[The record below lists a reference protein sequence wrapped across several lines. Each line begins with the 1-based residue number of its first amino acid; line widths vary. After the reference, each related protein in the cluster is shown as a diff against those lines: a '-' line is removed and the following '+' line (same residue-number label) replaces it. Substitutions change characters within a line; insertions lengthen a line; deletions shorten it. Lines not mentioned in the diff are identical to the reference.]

1 MCSNHNPASRSQ
13 RARQVAVPVALL
25 LAFAAYGIYVAIRVA
40 ADPKIAFLRP
50 EHGAEWIRFDMPVN
64 LKAWA
69 PGPIVTGYRTRLD
82 VRTVPETAVLNLRV
96 MKRANVLVDDEI
108 VFQTTADLD
117 AWKTRYRVDLRP
129 HLEQGS
135 HELRVMVRN
144 ETGPTAMLA
153 YCDALDLRSGE
164 AWEASKDG
172 NTWTPAASAHTYYA
186 AGLSRM
192 FPRADKALLSKL
204 PVLLPVFLLVF
215 AWSLL
220 RERLPAGRALTLSP
234 SVVRWLLLAAWA
246 ALAANNIGKLPVHV
260 GFDVKYH
267 MSYVRYVAEHC
278 RIPLANEGWQ
288 MFQSP
293 LNYLI
298 SAPIYALASRFFS
311 EAGVAAMLRIVPL
324 LCGMAQIEICY
335 RAVRYVYPNRNDL
348 QILGT
353 IFGALLPMNLYISQY
368 VGNEPLAGC
377 LTGIVVVL
385 ALRLI
390 HAPPQAHP
398 TRLLLALGVLL
409 GLALLAKVTAV
420 LLAPPLAA
428 VIGYAYFSRRP
439 PRERPLG
446 HAIAALALVFGVA
459 AIICGWYYVR
469 NWIELGRPFIGGW
482 DPARRIAWWQDPGYR
497 TWGQYLGFGEA
508 LRYPVYCGVAGVWD
522 GLYATFWLDG
532 FLSGVLKFPARPP
545 WNYGFMLSGA
555 WLGLLPTVALA
566 MGLGT
571 AVHARRPSLH
581 PGLLFAAC
589 CILIYWTALFHFTLT
604 NPAYCATKCA
614 YTVGIV
620 SCYALVAVAGFDLLC
635 RYPFTRAALY
645 GGLAC
650 WALAAYLAYFIV

>member
-1 MCSNHNPASRSQ
+1 MFSNRNAAPRSH

-25 LAFAAYGIYVAIRVA
+25 LAVTAYGLYLAIRVA

-50 EHGAEWIRFDMPVN
+50 EHGAQWIRFDMPVN
-64 LKAWA
+64 LKAWS

-82 VRTVPETAVLNLRV
+82 VRTVPESCVLNLRV
-96 MKRANVLVDDEI
+96 MKLANVLIDDAI
-108 VFQTTADLD
+108 VFETTADLG
-117 AWKTRYRVDLRP
+117 AWKNVYHVDLRP
-129 HLEQGS
+129 HIEPGS

-153 YCDALDLRSGE
+153 YCDALDLRSDDS
-164 AWEASKDG
+164 WEASKDG
-172 NTWTPAASAHTYYA
+172 QSWTPAASAHTYYA
-186 AGLSRM
+186 AALSRM
-192 FPRADKALLSKL
+192 FPRADKALVSTL
-204 PVLLPVFLLVF
+204 PVLLPVFVLVF

-220 RERLPAGRALTLSP
+220 RERLPPGRALTLSP

-246 ALAANNIGKLPVHV
+246 ALAANNIGKLPVHI
-260 GFDVKYH
+260 GFDVKQH
-267 MSYVRYVAEHC
+267 MSYVKYVAEHW

-293 LNYLI
+293 LYYVI
-298 SAPIYALASRFFS
+298 SAPIYALASRCFS
-311 EAGVAAMLRIVPL
+311 EAGVAALLRIVPL

-353 IFGALLPMNLYISQY
+353 IFGALLPMNVYIAQY

-377 LTGIVVVL
+377 LTGGVVVL

-398 TRLLLALGVLL
+398 ARLLLALGVLL

-428 VIGYAYFSRRP
+428 VIGYAYFSQRP
-439 PRERPLG
+439 PRERVFRRALT
-446 HAIAALALVFGVA
+446 ALALVFGVA
-459 AIICGWYYVR
+459 AVICGWYYLR
-469 NWIELGRPFIGGW
+469 NWFELGRPFIGGW
-482 DPARRIAWWQDPGYR
+482 DQARRIAWWQDPGYR

-508 LRYPVYCGVAGVWD
+508 MRYPVFCGVAGVWD
-522 GLYATFWLDG
+522 GLYSTFWLDG
-532 FLSGVLKFPARPP
+532 FLSGVVRFPARPP

-566 MGLGT
+566 MGLGA
-571 AVHARRPSLH
+571 AVRARTWSLY
-581 PGLLFAAC
+581 PGLFFAAC
-589 CILIYWTALFHFTLT
+589 CILIYWTALFHFSLT
-604 NPAYCATKCA
+604 NPAYCATKSA
-614 YTVGIV
+614 YTVGITA
-620 SCYALVAVAGFDLLC
+620 CYALMAVTGFEVLC
-635 RYPFTRAALY
+635 RNRFTRAALH